1 MSPEDFGMSRA
12 AIGDLQ
18 GGDRAE
24 NAQIIRHILSGGDGA
39 KRDIVLMNAAAALG
53 VGGKARDLKEGVE
66 LAAQSIDS
74 GAALRTLEALIALS
88 QKLAH
93 EK

>member
-1 MSPEDFGMSRA
+1 MSRA

-24 NAQIIRHILSGGDGA
+24 NAQIIRHILGGGDGP
-39 KRDIVLMNAAAALG
+39 KRDIVLMNAAAALL
-53 VGGKARDLKEGVE
+53 VGGKARDLKEGVG
-66 LAAQSIDS
+66 LATHAIDS
-74 GAALRTLEALIALS
+74 GAAQQKLEALIEFS
-88 QKLAH
+88 QKLAR